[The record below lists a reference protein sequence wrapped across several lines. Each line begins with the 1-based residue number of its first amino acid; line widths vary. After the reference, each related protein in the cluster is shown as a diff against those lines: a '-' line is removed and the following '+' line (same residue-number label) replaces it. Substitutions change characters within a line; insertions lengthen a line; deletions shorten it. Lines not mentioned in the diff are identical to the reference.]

1 MTNVVVLGSVGNCL
15 DIVDAWRAAQA
26 ASKVDGDLIGFLDDA
41 TSDNKNMAA
50 GLPIFGPLSLAPSMA
65 GVNFICGIGS
75 SRSYMRKPEILAK
88 LALPR
93 DRYASIVH
101 PAATISPSVVI
112 GAGTVILANT
122 TLCAN
127 VSVGD
132 HAMMLPGCVV
142 GHDSHIGTYSIMAA
156 GVIVSG
162 HVTVGTNCYLGAR
175 CVLREGTTIGDGALV
190 GLGAGVIADV
200 SPRTTVIGLPAR
212 NQARA
217 E

>member
-26 ASKVDGDLIGFLDDA
+26 ASTISGDLIGFLDDA
-41 TSDNKNMAA
+41 KAAKGSVIA
-50 GLPIFGPLSLAPSMA
+50 GLPVLGPLSLASSMP
-65 GVNFICGIGS
+65 GISFICGIGS
-75 SRSYMRKPEILAK
+75 PSSYTRKREILGQIG
-88 LALPR
+88 LPR

-101 PAATISPSVVI
+101 PAATLSPSVTI

-132 HAMMLPGCVV
+132 HVMMLPGCVV
-142 GHDSHIGTYSIMAA
+142 GHDSRIGNCSIMAA

-162 HVTVGTNCYLGAR
+162 RVTVGTNCYLGAGS
-175 CVLREGTTIGDGALV
+175 VLRDGVTIGDGALV
-190 GLGAGVIADV
+190 GLGAGVVADV
-200 SPRTTVIGLPAR
+200 TAGTTVIGVPAR
-212 NQARA
+212 ERART